1 MKSLSGLAFTTALAA
16 LTLSA
21 PAMAAW
27 DRLGSVDIS
36 PRGGRETEYG
46 NFGGSIEKLAFEAR
60 DNAVECREVRAT
72 FSNGETKR
80 VFRGK
85 LPAGK
90 TVTVDLPGNQRMVK
104 RIDFNCKA
112 NSRRDVTVDVSADIG
127 RYQAEWRASPDWD
140 RTWAKMFAWAHDD
153 RDGRLDDRRDD
164 RRASNDRQEF
174 TGWMKLGTETFEGR
188 GDRETTIAGFK
199 GLKVERIGLRPTNDA
214 ARCRD
219 MNVTFANGRSTRL
232 SVNNGQVLAEDR
244 IHQVDL
250 PGDDRNV
257 VKVDLSCRA
266 EHGRRVTVEVMT
278 IDPDRN
284 KVSYG
289 RNR

>member
-1 MKSLSGLAFTTALAA
+1 MKTLSYLAFTTALAA
-16 LTLSA
+16 VTLSA

-36 PRGGRETEYG
+36 ARGGRETEYG

-60 DNAVECREVRAT
+60 GNAVECREVRAT
-72 FSNGETKR
+72 FGNGETKR
-80 VFRGK
+80 VFRGR
-85 LPAGK
+85 LPAGR
-90 TVTVDLPGNQRMVK
+90 TVTVDLPGNQRLIK

-112 NSRRDVTVDVSADIG
+112 NSRRDVTVDISADIG

-140 RTWAKMFAWAHDD
+140 RMWSRTFAWARDD
-153 RDGRLDDRRDD
+153 RDGRRDD
-164 RRASNDRQEF
+164 RRASNDRNES
-174 TGWMKLGTETFEGR
+174 TGWMSLGTETFEGNS
-188 GDRETTIAGFK
+188 DRETTIAGFK
-199 GLKVERIGLRPTNDA
+199 GLQVERIGLRPTNDA

-219 MNVTFANGRSTRL
+219 MNVTFANGRSSRL
-232 SVNNGQVLAEDR
+232 SVNNGQVLTEDR
-244 IHQVDL
+244 IHQIDL
-250 PGDDRNV
+250 PGNDRNV
-257 VKVDLSCRA
+257 VKVDLNCRA

-284 KVSYG
+284 KTSY